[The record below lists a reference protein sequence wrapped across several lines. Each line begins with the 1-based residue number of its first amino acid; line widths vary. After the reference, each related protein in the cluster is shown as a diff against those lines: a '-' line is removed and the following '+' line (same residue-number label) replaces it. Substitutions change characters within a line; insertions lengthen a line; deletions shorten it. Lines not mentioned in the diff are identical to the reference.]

1 MRQDESRLSSLC
13 RSFLQVTEA
22 CSEELSENGVCGADA
37 LQGDGIVCLL
47 SRADKTKISEACKQ
61 TFPEE
66 AAPTGLRETFWKK
79 GKRLLEDEE
88 VASLSA
94 EDKDMYERWV
104 ERKQKKNP
112 RSKDREYALK
122 MKKISKAKEIML
134 FEATQK
140 VKDMV
145 AEGKDM
151 AVIEKTAS
159 KVIKSKYKKLKKADS
174 TLEISKKDLKA
185 LVSDVVAQA
194 RKEIDL
200 GKKEEL

>member
-1 MRQDESRLSSLC
+1 M
-13 RSFLQVTEA
+13 
-22 CSEELSENGVCGADA
+22 
-37 LQGDGIVCLL
+37 
-47 SRADKTKISEACKQ
+47 
-61 TFPEE
+61 
-66 AAPTGLRETFWKK
+66 
-79 GKRLLEDEE
+79 
-88 VASLSA
+88 ASLSA